1 MNNDVL
7 SVMTIRNVS
16 LITTTNTLFGYFHRY
31 LLSHSNDPRASN
43 SKGPP
48 ARTNERAPA
57 RKRTS
62 ARPPARTNERAR
74 PHEQTNERPN
84 GNDPTNQ
91 NMIKML
97 FTSEQLN
104 IQLMSITYDKTKDEI
119 RRAKLIIT
127 LVPLYGEY
135 QLHMR
140 VYEVVCYFC
149 YIIY

>member
-1 MNNDVL
+1 MKSVL
-7 SVMTIRNVS
+7 LVTTIRNVS
-16 LITTTNTLFGYFHRY
+16 LITTTNTLFRYFHRY
-31 LLSHSNDPRASN
+31 L
-43 SKGPP
+43 
-48 ARTNERAPA
+48 RTNERVPA

-91 NMIKML
+91 NMLKML

-140 VYEVVCYFC
+140 VYEFVCYFC